1 MIVRSLRL
9 LPEKSGFEIGEGRGR
24 RFGDSPSIE
33 LALTSCAQST
43 SSDSGMASQDAIDS
57 GRRRYTCAEESLS
70 T

>member
-9 LPEKSGFEIGEGRGR
+9 FPGKDLVRAGTRNGKGSAE
-24 RFGDSPSIE
+24 SPSIE

-43 SSDSGMASQDAIDS
+43 SNGSGMASQEGIDS